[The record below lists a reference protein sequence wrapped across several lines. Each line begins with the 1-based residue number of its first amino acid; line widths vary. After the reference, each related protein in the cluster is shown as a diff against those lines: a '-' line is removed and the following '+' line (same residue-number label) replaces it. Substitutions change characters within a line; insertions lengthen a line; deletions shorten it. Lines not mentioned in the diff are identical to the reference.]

1 MTTTARRLDRRVGG
15 PVGDHARRDG
25 VWFHPAPWIFL
36 IATVTWLVTWVRQA
50 PCRQTE
56 AGQPVNAFMR
66 LCYSDIPVLY
76 QSNGLAQGYGVFS
89 SLNFEYPPVIGVVVE
104 VTRVVARFLGA
115 HVGPDVTDQQVVDAA
130 YIFFGVNAVVLFG
143 CFLVVVATHLHLA
156 GRQHPA
162 AGQHLAGRGG
172 DASVPNLAWQA
183 VYVAAAPVVV
193 AAGLINWDLVA
204 VALTSLAV
212 LLWARRRPIASGLVT
227 GVAVSAGIYP
237 IVLVFALL
245 LLCLRAGRM
254 ASWGLFA
261 LGGWA
266 SWLAINVPVLFF
278 ARGSWDA
285 FWTHHLN
292 RSADLGSIWYVLD
305 AAGLGMQHV
314 GVLAGLLLVML
325 IGPIIVLVIQA
336 PRRPRLAQV
345 VALVLIAVLVANRA
359 YSPQYVLWLLPFI
372 VLARPRTS
380 DWAIWSFAE
389 VLYWWAVWGHLEGAL
404 SAGGGGPDTLYWAAI
419 ALRIGVQGWVAMQ
432 IVHDMRHPWDDPVR
446 SGYVDDPTGGVLDHT
461 PDARWLAGPR
471 RERVEAGLEM
481 VDDALI
487 EEED

>member
-1 MTTTARRLDRRVGG
+1 
-15 PVGDHARRDG
+15 
-25 VWFHPAPWIFL
+25 
-36 IATVTWLVTWVRQA
+36 
-50 PCRQTE
+50 
-56 AGQPVNAFMR
+56 MR

-76 QSNGLAQGYGVFS
+76 QSTGLAQGQGVFA
-89 SLNFEYPPVIGVVVE
+89 SLNFEYPPVIGAVVE
-104 VTRVVARFLGA
+104 ATRAMARLFGA

-156 GRQHPA
+156 GR
-162 AGQHLAGRGG
+162 G
-172 DASVPNLAWQA
+172 ASATVPNRGWQA

-212 LLWARRRPIASGLVT
+212 LLWARRSPIASGLVT
-227 GVAVSAGIYP
+227 GVAISAGIYP

-254 ASWGLFA
+254 ASWGWFV
-261 LGGWA
+261 LGAWA
-266 SWLAINVPVLFF
+266 SWFAINVPVIVF
-278 ARGSWDA
+278 ARGTWDA
-285 FWTHHLN
+285 FWTYHLN
-292 RSADLGSIWYVLD
+292 RGADLGSIWFVLD

-314 GVLAGLLLVML
+314 GVLSGLLLVML
-325 IGPIIVLVIQA
+325 LGPIIILVVQA

-345 VALVLIAVLVANRA
+345 VALVLIVVLIADRA
-359 YSPQYVLWLLPFI
+359 YSPQYVLWLLPFV

-419 ALRIGVQGWVAMQ
+419 VLRVGVQGWVAMQ
-432 IVHDMRHPWDDPVR
+432 IVHDIRHPWDDPVR
-446 SGYVDDPTGGVLDHT
+446 TGYVDDPTGGVLDHT